1 MAGGEHKLTMQGG
14 INISS
19 PVDLCNLALNKI
31 KQANIESLSE
41 NSLQAERCQLV
52 YNHVRRNLLAQYNWT
67 FAIDRESLT
76 LKAVSPNIKRM
87 QAKEKEEKQDP
98 AIKAATEDDTL
109 FEYNYKHS
117 IPDDFIRL
125 IGVYTEHGHPLCSIT
140 SQKMPYVLEGKYIL
154 SDKPKIKIKYIKD
167 VVNITRWSPQFTNVV
182 VLAMAAELTQV
193 FNDSSA
199 FEQQILARLSLEL
212 ANAKQQDCQ
221 QTMMPPM
228 AGSPLLL
235 ESELF

>member
-1 MAGGEHKLTMQGG
+1 MAGGEHKVTMQGG

-67 FAIDRESLT
+67 FAIDREALT
-76 LKAVSPNIKRM
+76 LKAISPSLYADGQGAEKNPYIK
-87 QAKEKEEKQDP
+87 E
-98 AIKAATEDDTL
+98 ATVDNTL
-109 FEYNYKHS
+109 FEYNYKYS

-125 IGVYTEHGHPLCSIT
+125 IGVYTEHGYPLCSIT

-154 SDKPKIKIKYIKD
+154 SDQPRIKIKYIKD
-167 VVNITRWSPQFTNVV
+167 VINITRWSPQFTNVV